1 MNELLK
7 TKEQDIIDYIE
18 KQYNN
23 NSTIKSKLCSIYKA
37 YKILNIE
44 SELFKNRIDHYA
56 TKQNIDKDKNKEAT
70 KKTTEEGEF
79 IIKHFND
86 KLEELGKMVQTD
98 TDLLNNWSQ
107 EVQLYCIL
115 KLSYLWRVETERTN
129 RL

>member
-56 TKQNIDKDKNKEAT
+56 TKQNIDKE
-70 KKTTEEGEF
+70 
-79 IIKHFND
+79 
-86 KLEELGKMVQTD
+86 
-98 TDLLNNWSQ
+98 
-107 EVQLYCIL
+107 
-115 KLSYLWRVETERTN
+115 
-129 RL
+129 